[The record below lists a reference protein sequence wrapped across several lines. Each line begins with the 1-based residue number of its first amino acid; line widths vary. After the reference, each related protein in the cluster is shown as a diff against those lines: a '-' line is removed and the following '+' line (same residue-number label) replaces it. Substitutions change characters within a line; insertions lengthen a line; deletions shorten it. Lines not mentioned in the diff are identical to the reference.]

1 MQNFTG
7 VIIEESLTDKSVL
20 DEVKIVSTKV
30 EPVTERHNTPH
41 LKQWTL
47 HTVEIE
53 SENADLIAEKLSK
66 ALAGKGDS
74 SYWYADYKN
83 DDLAY
88 IIFLNK
94 VFKIKRGDLIGF
106 QEVKKYGISL
116 GIPEYQVSFS
126 PEW

>member
-30 EPVTERHNTPH
+30 EPVTDKHNTPH
-41 LKQWTL
+41 LEQWTL
-47 HTVEIE
+47 HTVEVDFN
-53 SENADLIAEKLSK
+53 NADLIANKLSK
-66 ALAGKGDS
+66 VLVGKGDS
-74 SYWYADYKN
+74 GYWYADYKN
-83 DDLAY
+83 NEVAY

-94 VFKIKRGDLIGF
+94 IFKIRRGNSDEF
-106 QEVKKYGISL
+106 RKAKQYGVSL
-116 GIPEYQVSFS
+116 GIPEYQVDFS

>member
-20 DEVKIVSTKV
+20 DEVRIISTKV

-53 SENADLIAEKLSK
+53 SANADLIAEKLSK
-66 ALAGKGDS
+66 ALAGKGNS

-83 DDLAY
+83 DELVY

-94 VFKIKRGDLIGF
+94 IFKIERDNPAGF
-106 QEVKKYGISL
+106 KEARKYGISL